1 MSKVK
6 LASPQPII
14 DAGVYDVGID
24 VSHYQGRINWG
35 KVAKAG
41 IKYTWIKATEG
52 VTFRDK
58 NLERNTKGA
67 LDAGLQVG
75 WYHYAYPSIKGDNWA
90 YGDGH
95 AEGEKFGET
104 IQGLPGV
111 SLGLPDRFLPFA
123 LDYEDGRFLSK
134 ATQQQC
140 ADWVMGWLDGLE
152 IYVDSDYTCIY
163 TNLNIGSTLA
173 LLPAAYT
180 PLLWQAHYPGPSND
194 GVRNRQ
200 YVLDGWTPQ
209 TPEIWGEKDRYCWQ
223 YTHAGMVPGVGRCDI
238 NVRARQVGDGEY
250 SDLPPRLPAEH
261 LTVWPSR
268 VKAADDAVPTDPYP
282 FGGKVSVAEQ
292 SPDDWGLNI
301 TPAPPTNYTI
311 SNSDTYDITR
321 IEQDRTDAMNEI
333 LVDTLSREHR
343 KLVDR
348 VHTLATRARWVS
360 DDLHEL
366 QDDLE
371 DFLEHTGHFK
381 GNPAEAPPAVLV
393 DGLPPTAPPDMFTRV
408 PASESLTPPPE
419 PDSEE
424 EREAQ
429 PPATQTIPIAD
440 LPLVYHGARQLPDG
454 RLAIAKLEYID
465 GEYWDVWEDGS
476 KSLFVMPDSV

>member
-6 LASPQPII
+6 LASPQPVIE
-14 DAGVYDVGID
+14 AGVYDVGID
-24 VSHYQGRINWG
+24 VSHHQGRINWS

-41 IKYTWIKATEG
+41 IQYTWIKATEG

-123 LDYEDGRFLSK
+123 LDYEDDRFLSK
-134 ATQQQC
+134 ATQHQC

-152 IYVDSDYTCIY
+152 LYVDSEYTCIY

-173 LLPAAYT
+173 LLPASYQ
-180 PLLWQAHYPGPSND
+180 PRLWQAHYPGPSND

-209 TPEIWGEKDRYCWQ
+209 TPEIWTAEDRYCWQ
-223 YTHAGMVPGVGRCDI
+223 YTHAGSVPGIGRCDI
-238 NVRARQVGDGEY
+238 NVRPKTSPHSLVDNTGPDASR
-250 SDLPPRLPAEH
+250 
-261 LTVWPSR
+261 PSGTAIR
-268 VKAADDAVPTDPYP
+268 
-282 FGGKVSVAEQ
+282 
-292 SPDDWGLNI
+292 
-301 TPAPPTNYTI
+301 TI
-311 SNSDTYDITR
+311 GQ
-321 IEQDRTDAMNEI
+321 IEQDRKNAMNEI
-333 LVDTLSREHR
+333 LVDSLSRDMR
-343 KLVDR
+343 ALVDR
-348 VHTLATRARWVS
+348 VHVLANQAVNLS
-360 DDLHEL
+360 NNLYEL

-371 DFLEHTGHFK
+371 EFFELVQHTPGEPRVVDPS
-381 GNPAEAPPAVLV
+381 PAEPVVFADGIPPNAP
-393 DGLPPTAPPDMFTRV
+393 DDMTTLV
-408 PASESLTPPPE
+408 PASEFYSRPPK
-419 PDSEE
+419 PDSEK
-424 EREAQ
+424 EREALMSLPHPLDPTQ
-429 PPATQTIPIAD
+429 KNGPLLSVVEDPAPAEPATPIAD
-440 LPLVYHGARQLPDG
+440 LPMGEHLNRRILPNGQMVYGIP
-454 RLAIAKLEYID
+454 RLID
-465 GEYWDVWEDGS
+465 GEYWFLFEDGS
-476 KSLFVMPDSV
+476 RAPFIMPGNA